1 MTDQWQ
7 TLASLVD
14 WLNRSNGTSD
24 HETAIRVMK
33 VGEEFGEAV
42 AAYVGMTGQNPRKG
56 ITHSAE
62 DVAGELVDV
71 AVTAL
76 VALHS
81 FTRDPRGTFE
91 AKLARIA
98 DRVATAEKSP

>member
-1 MTDQWQ
+1 MTEQWQ
-7 TLASLVD
+7 ILASLVD
-14 WLNRSNGTSD
+14 WLNRSNGTGD
-24 HETAIRVMK
+24 HEIAIRVMK

-56 ITHSAE
+56 VTHSVE

-81 FTRDPRGTFE
+81 FTDDPQAVFE

-98 DRVATAEKSP
+98 DRATAAEESP